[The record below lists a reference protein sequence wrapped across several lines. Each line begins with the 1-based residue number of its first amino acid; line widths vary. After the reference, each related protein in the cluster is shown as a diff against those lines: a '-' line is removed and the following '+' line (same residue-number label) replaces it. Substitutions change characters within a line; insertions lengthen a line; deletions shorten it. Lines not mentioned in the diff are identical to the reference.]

1 MDEKIIKEENLEEIN
16 KESKKEKYIDYIK
29 SFATLIVTI
38 IAVVL
43 VKQYIVTPVEVN
55 GSSMYPTLEDGDIMM
70 LNRVGFKLS
79 SLDRFDIVVIDNG
92 DSLLIKR
99 VIGLPN
105 EKIKV
110 ENNVLYINGERVEE
124 PFLDDD
130 VLTRNF
136 EYITSNDCYFV
147 MGDNR
152 EVSLDSRML
161 GCFNIKDI
169 KGTASFTIYPFNRLG
184 NKD

>member
-1 MDEKIIKEENLEEIN
+1 MDDKIINEENIEEA
-16 KESKKEKYIDYIK
+16 KKQSKKEKYIDYIK
-29 SFATLIVTI
+29 SFATLI
-38 IAVVL
+38 IAIVSVVL
-43 VKQYIVTPVEVN
+43 VKRYIVTPVEVN

-79 SLDRFDIVVIDNG
+79 NLDRFDIVVIDNG

-99 VIGLPN
+99 IIGLPN

-110 ENNVLYINGERVEE
+110 ENNVLYINGEKVDE
-124 PFLDDD
+124 PFLDES

-136 EYITSNDCYFV
+136 EYINGEDCYFV

-169 KGTASFTIYPFNRLG
+169 KGTASFTLYPFNRLG
-184 NKD
+184 SKN

>member
-1 MDEKIIKEENLEEIN
+1 MDEKIINEENIDETE
-16 KESKKEKYIDYIK
+16 KQSKKEKYIDYIK
-29 SFATLIVTI
+29 SFATLIITI
-38 IAVVL
+38 VAVVL

-55 GSSMYPTLEDGDIMM
+55 GSSMYPTLEDGDIMI
-70 LNRVGFKLS
+70 LNRVGIKLS

-105 EKIKV
+105 EKIRV
-110 ENNVLYINGERVEE
+110 ENNILYINGEKVEE
-124 PFLDDD
+124 PFLDES
-130 VLTRNF
+130 VLTEDF
-136 EYITSNDCYFV
+136 EYVTSEDCYFV

-161 GCFNIKDI
+161 GCFNEKDI
-169 KGTASFTIYPFNRLG
+169 KGTAGFTIYPFNRLG